1 MLSSPKLITLH
12 LNAKAFER
20 MENLKFLI
28 VHNVRICE
36 DLKYLPNGLRLLD
49 WPDYSF
55 SLPSTFCPQQLFKLN
70 MPRSCIRLENL
81 FNKVRLLIDVNYYFF

>member
-12 LNAKAFER
+12 LNAEAFER

-70 MPRSCIRLENL
+70 MPRSRIRLENL
-81 FNKVRLLIDVNYYFF
+81 FNEVRLLIDVNYYFF